1 MLKKESNQNS
11 DQAETII
18 EKQKGRG
25 GEQGGCLRKVQVGG
39 TGGAGDL
46 E

>member
-1 MLKKESNQNS
+1 MRNYGGREI
-11 DQAETII
+11 AGAFRG
-18 EKQKGRG
+18 EKLSAGFHWG
-25 GEQGGCLRKVQVGG
+25 GDLRKVQVGG